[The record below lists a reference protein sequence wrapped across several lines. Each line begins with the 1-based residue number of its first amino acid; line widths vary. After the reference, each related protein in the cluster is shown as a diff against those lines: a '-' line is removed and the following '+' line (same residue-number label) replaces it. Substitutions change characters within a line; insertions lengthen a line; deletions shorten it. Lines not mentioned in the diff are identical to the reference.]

1 MSKKVDN
8 KKETKE
14 TVENPTKT
22 TSHENFNKYSKKQH
36 ELIDYMK
43 KNDFNVTVFGAPQS
57 YIAKVSK
64 RDPDTSHTSAYDKLS
79 YVEDFLKNHQV
90 EAKKEYAEEEKI
102 VEENKKNKPRK
113 PKEHRCNCQF
123 CTHKQLKK
131 PHECNCKYCTI
142 NKKTDE
148 TAEEPAEETAK
159 AKTPAKS
166 KTNAKTEPKAK
177 TPAKTESKTKAAKPK
192 AAPKKGGKAKQTE
205 PEPDEVEEVEEVEE
219 TN

>member
-22 TSHENFNKYSKKQH
+22 ASHENFNKYSKKQH
-36 ELIDYMK
+36 ELVDYMK
-43 KNDFNVTVFGAPQS
+43 NNDFNVTVFGAPQS

-123 CTHKQLKK
+123 CTHKTLKK
-131 PHECNCKYCTI
+131 PHKCNCKYCTI
-142 NKKTDE
+142 SKKDDTQE
-148 TAEEPAEETAK
+148 SNEEETEETKTTKPK
-159 AKTPAKS
+159 ASTKDKPKAVKGATKPKAPAKG
-166 KTNAKTEPKAK
+166 KG
-177 TPAKTESKTKAAKPK
+177 KTKAAE
-192 AAPKKGGKAKQTE
+192 QE
-205 PEPDEVEEVEEVEE
+205 EVVEEADS
-219 TN
+219 